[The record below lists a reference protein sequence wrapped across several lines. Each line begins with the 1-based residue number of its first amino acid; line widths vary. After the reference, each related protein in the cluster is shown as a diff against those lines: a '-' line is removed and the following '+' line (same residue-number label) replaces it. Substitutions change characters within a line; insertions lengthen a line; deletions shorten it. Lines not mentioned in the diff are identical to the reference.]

1 MIASIEPINSGF
13 AITDFEDPRA
23 QYYLALRQR
32 FGKLLHEA
40 SVSLRQQ
47 GEENTVDAVYAL
59 VSWLPSSLLS
69 RLSWF
74 TLSRYSPSELIY
86 WTMATAKIGKRIP
99 LPRLEP
105 SH

>member
-13 AITDFEDPRA
+13 AITDYQDPRA

-47 GEENTVDAVYAL
+47 GEENTVDSVYAL
-59 VSWLPSSLLS
+59 VSWLPSLFLF
-69 RLSWF
+69 RLIWSTPDTVHPNLF
-74 TLSRYSPSELIY
+74 TGLWRQQ
-86 WTMATAKIGKRIP
+86 R
-99 LPRLEP
+99 
-105 SH
+105 